1 MGLLEFFSRL
11 FQANIPLTRTS
22 SYHACA
28 HSSSYVI
35 LDTETTGLDP
45 FSDKIIQISAIKY
58 NPDGAPVDF
67 FDTYIN
73 PGIPIPPNI
82 TKINHITDRKVAKAP
97 TAEQIQEQFL
107 TFLDTSLIVGYNT
120 AFDLRFL
127 NRTFLD
133 LFIGRS
139 YVDVLAIS
147 KQFFDLP
154 NYKLQTVSSAVGFY
168 PDGWF
173 HDAFSD
179 CEAVAAILHHLSE
192 PGLLQDFTKQFYM
205 SKERRDWETAVIR
218 DIPQDPYRPKS
229 NKAFQ
234 SALACWDRGEVA
246 RKNGNIEE
254 AIRLF
259 DEARRLGLTYP
270 YVYISYAKI
279 YRKQKDYEKEI
290 AVLEEAISRFS
301 PEMDEGLVERKSRV
315 LALLSAQQDRE
326 RELQQ
331 KEEKRAQRAEA
342 RKRAEE
348 LKALRPKQPVKR
360 AVLQCND
367 DGSILNEFE
376 SVAAAAAYCGIS
388 TKCIRDAANG
398 RQKHAGGFCW
408 RYAEPT
414 STEDESI

>member
-1 MGLLEFFSRL
+1 MKLLHTADWHLGRMLYGKSLLEDQEYFIRESFLPAVREHRPDL
-11 FQANIPLTRTS
+11 
-22 SYHACA
+22 
-28 HSSSYVI
+28 VI
-35 LDTETTGLDP
+35 LAGDIYDRP
-45 FSDKIIQISAIKY
+45 I
-58 NPDGAPVDF
+58 AP
-67 FDTYIN
+67 
-73 PGIPIPPNI
+73 
-82 TKINHITDRKVAKAP
+82 
-97 TAEQIQEQFL
+97 
-107 TFLDTSLIVGYNT
+107 
-120 AFDLRFL
+120 
-127 NRTFLD
+127 
-133 LFIGRS
+133 
-139 YVDVLAIS
+139 
-147 KQFFDLP
+147 
-154 NYKLQTVSSAVGFY
+154 
-168 PDGWF
+168 
-173 HDAFSD
+173 
-179 CEAVAAILHHLSE
+179 AA
-192 PGLLQDFTKQFYM
+192 
-205 SKERRDWETAVIR
+205 
-218 DIPQDPYRPKS
+218 
-229 NKAFQ
+229 
-234 SALACWDRGEVA
+234 
-246 RKNGNIEE
+246 

>member
-11 FQANIPLTRTS
+11 FQANVPLTRTS

-154 NYKLQTVSSAVGFY
+154 NYKLQTVSSSVGFY
-168 PDGWF
+168 PASWF

-179 CEAVAAILHHLSE
+179 CEAVAAILHHLAE
-192 PGLLQDFTKQFYM
+192 PSLLQDFSREFYI
-205 SKERRDWETAVIR
+205 SKGRRDRETAVSR
-218 DIPQDPYRPKS
+218 DTPPDPYRPKS
-229 NKAFQ
+229 SDAFQ
-234 SALACWDRGEVA
+234 AAIDLWNSGEDA
-246 RKNGNIEE
+246 RKNGDIEG

-270 YVYISYAKI
+270 YVYISYAKA
-279 YRKQKDYEKEI
+279 YRKQKDYGKEI
-290 AVLEEAISRFS
+290 AILEEAISRFP
-301 PEMDEGLVERKSRV
+301 PEMSEGLVERKNRV

-326 RELQQ
+326 REFQQ
-331 KEEKRAQRAEA
+331 REEKRAQKAEA
-342 RKRAEE
+342 RKKAEE

-376 SVAAAAAYCGIS
+376 SVTAAAAYCGVS
-388 TKCIRDAANG
+388 TKSIRDAANG

-408 RYAEPT
+408 RYAEPI
-414 STEDESI
+414 SAEDESI